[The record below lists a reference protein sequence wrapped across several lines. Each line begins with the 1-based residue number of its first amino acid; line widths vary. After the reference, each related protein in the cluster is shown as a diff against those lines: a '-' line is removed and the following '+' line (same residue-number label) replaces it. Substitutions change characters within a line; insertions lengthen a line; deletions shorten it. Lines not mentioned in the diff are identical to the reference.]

1 MNGSIASSHCV
12 AEQLELERKSAARRD
27 TLLLC
32 AFLCLYATA
41 GLLLLTK
48 LSLWL
53 DEIIDLHLIR
63 DFSLHEQI
71 IRIPMNAG
79 GVPLSYFV
87 RDAFCSVLGYSTFAG
102 RLPSL
107 LFSILAAIGVFA
119 LARQMKL
126 RYPALAAVLFCSM
139 PIQFR
144 YALESRPYSAMLAIT
159 IWATFVFRKQLAG
172 PTISMAVVY
181 GLLAVTG
188 LYTQPYSIFI
198 FAAHFLW
205 VCTARR
211 IPNRHTLLAL
221 VGIPLVVASFA
232 FLPWEIWITSV
243 WDHTASARQP
253 YTLGIRTLL
262 LLFHE
267 LTGAGYLG
275 TAVIALLSTFGLI
288 RAIRSSS
295 ERLFWLLCI
304 LVPTALALLTDQLF
318 GYFFAIRQLLPITF
332 PMLLLAAA
340 GIETIWSRS
349 RRRAILIFGFVLVT
363 FLVGTVKFYRRP
375 RENWMAAA
383 TILDQQGSAGSC
395 ISYSPPS
402 SAELFRFF
410 VRGLDRFS
418 CPADLSRQYAIALG
432 VSPYQGHDTER
443 RLEALENLGFQ
454 LEMVWNQN
462 GPKVC
467 LLVRKH

>member
-1 MNGSIASSHCV
+1 MGSIASHCV
-12 AEQLELERKSAARRD
+12 AEQLEREPAARRD

-32 AFLCLYATA
+32 AFLCLYLTA

-79 GVPLSYFV
+79 GVPLSYLV

-126 RYPALAAVLFCSM
+126 RYPVMAAVLFCLM

-159 IWATFVFRKQLAG
+159 VWATFVFRKQLDR
-172 PTISMAVVY
+172 PTISLSAVY
-181 GLLAVTG
+181 ALLAVTG
-188 LYTQPYSIFI
+188 LYTQPYSIFM
-198 FAAHFLW
+198 FAAHLLW

-221 VGIPLVVASFA
+221 VGLPIAVAALA
-232 FLPWEIWITSV
+232 FLPWQIWVTSA
-243 WDHTASARQP
+243 WEHTASDRQP
-253 YTLGIRTLL
+253 YILGVRTILV
-262 LLFHE
+262 LFHE
-267 LTGAGYLG
+267 LTGAGYIG
-275 TAVIALLSTFGLI
+275 SAVIVLLSTFGLL
-288 RAIRSSS
+288 RAIRYSS
-295 ERLFWLLCI
+295 EQLFWVFCI
-304 LVPTALALLTDQLF
+304 VVPAASALFADKLF
-318 GYFFAIRQLLPITF
+318 GYFFATRQVLPIVF
-332 PMLLLAAA
+332 PILLLSVA
-340 GIETIWSRS
+340 GIEKLIHTARNL
-349 RRRAILIFGFVLVT
+349 AIPIFGCVLVT
-363 FLVGTVKFYRRP
+363 FLIGNLEFYRRP
-375 RENWMAAA
+375 RGDWMAAA
-383 TILDQQGSAGSC
+383 NILNQQGSAGSC
-395 ISYSPPS
+395 ILFSPPI

-418 CPADLSRQYAIALG
+418 CPADLSRQYTIALG

-443 RLEALENLGFQ
+443 RLEALEHLGFQ